1 MQFVAATNN
10 KGKLKEIKRILEK
23 MGHTVKSQGE
33 MGITLEPEENGTTFE
48 ANALIKAKAICEV
61 CNLPTVADDSGIE
74 VDFLHGEP
82 GVLTA
87 RYAGV
92 HGDDEANNDK
102 LLLVLEGVL
111 KENRTAKFVST
122 VCVYLPD
129 GRHLTTRGECAGYIG
144 FERRGN
150 NGFGYDPIFNVPFYG
165 DKSYAELTD
174 DEKDVMSHRG

>member
-33 MGITLEPEENGTTFE
+33 MGITLEPDENGTTFE

-102 LLLVLEGVL
+102 LLLALKGVL
-111 KENRTAKFVST
+111 KEN
-122 VCVYLPD
+122 
-129 GRHLTTRGECAGYIG
+129 
-144 FERRGN
+144 
-150 NGFGYDPIFNVPFYG
+150 
-165 DKSYAELTD
+165 
-174 DEKDVMSHRG
+174 